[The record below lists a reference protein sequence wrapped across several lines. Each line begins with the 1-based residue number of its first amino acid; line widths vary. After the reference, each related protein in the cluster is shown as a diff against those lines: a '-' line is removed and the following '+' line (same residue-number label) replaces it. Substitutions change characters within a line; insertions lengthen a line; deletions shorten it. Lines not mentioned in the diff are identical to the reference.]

1 MVCVSAC
8 SVSYWDDFR
17 LTVNLI
23 GLVMQL
29 SPGTIQFF
37 TVTMTALETPV
48 RLQKSN
54 NEIDEFELHILCK

>member
-1 MVCVSAC
+1 
-8 SVSYWDDFR
+8 
-17 LTVNLI
+17 
-23 GLVMQL
+23 MQL

-48 RLQKSN
+48 RLQKSD